1 MKLLLNRFFKGDE
14 YTIGRLYIND
24 EYFCDTIE
32 DADRGLLQTDD
43 IDNINTKK
51 IYGKTAIPRGTYK
64 ITLNVQSP
72 KYKSYKQY
80 NFCKGYL
87 PRLLNVPGFD
97 GILIHIG
104 NYAKDSYGCI
114 LVGKND
120 HKGMVSNSTATFKK
134 LYEKLSAI
142 KNSEDIEIEII

>member
-1 MKLLLNRFFKGDE
+1 MKLMLNRFFKGKE

-24 EYFCDTIE
+24 EYFCDTLE
-32 DADRGLLQTDD
+32 DTDRGLLQTDD

-64 ITLNVQSP
+64 ITLNIQSP

-80 NFCKGYL
+80 KFCKGYL
-87 PRLLNVPGFD
+87 PRLLNVPGFE

-104 NYAKDSYGCI
+104 NYAKDSFGCI

-120 HKGMVSNSTATFKK
+120 CKGMVSNSTATFKK
-134 LYEKLSAI
+134 LYEKLLAV
-142 KNSEDIEIEII
+142 KDNEDIEIEIV